1 MFLKIKLKWVLN
13 QNNVPQRYC
22 DQLIFFI
29 IPLVFGR
36 TSLFVLKY

>member
-1 MFLKIKLKWVLN
+1 MFLEIKLKWVLN
-13 QNNVPQRYC
+13 PNNVPQRNF

-29 IPLVFGR
+29 VALVFGR